1 MPSSVFDTLTSAR
14 HSSASSRRCWRRGGG
29 AAKCEGGWCGS
40 PPRSGPDRGDVS
52 PRREG
57 ARAYARTTS
66 PHPSGR
72 SPSSVPALAVSSTA
86 HLHTS
91 CREYPSGARSLTARA
106 APCLADRVTF
116 ATTSDSLASAPV
128 DGLRAGEAADLQVLR
143 ARVDAAPART
153 KKVRQHQRSSARAM
167 GQRACTCDVPC
178 VACEERRLYQHALEI
193 SRHGCTCNVQCRRY
207 RRTER
212 FGVPRS
218 FHKWTK
224 LRFRWKKGGSA
235 MP

>member
-106 APCLADRVTF
+106 APCLTDRDFFASTF
-116 ATTSDSLASAPV
+116 ESLASSPI
-128 DGLRAGEAADLQVLR
+128 DGLQVGEAR
-143 ARVDAAPART
+143 EHST
-153 KKVRQHQRSSARAM
+153 GSRSSSTRTAAQ
-167 GQRACTCDVPC
+167 GKKPACSAWRGACDGPACMC
-178 VACEERRLYQHALEI
+178 VRCAVRCVGGATLSPHDLE
-193 SRHGCTCNVQCRRY
+193 SSPPWMYVTVRCRR
-207 RRTER
+207 
-212 FGVPRS
+212 VS
-218 FHKWTK
+218 
-224 LRFRWKKGGSA
+224 
-235 MP
+235 MPNVLGDCAIIYM